1 MKIIIS
7 YYIYLNKLLF
17 PRNKNIEKILSY
29 ELNKYYY
36 LK

>member
-7 YYIYLNKLLF
+7 YYIYLNKLF